1 MKSIILIGD
10 SIRIGYA
17 PFAKRELQDVA
28 QIWEPEKNGF
38 TSRNVL
44 LHLEPWVLSREADIV
59 HLNCGLH
66 DLARDLNPDG
76 TPRDV
81 RVSLEEYEQNVREL
95 LSRVQQSG
103 KTILWATITPVH
115 EENHRTYKGMQRLES
130 DIEKYNEVASR
141 VARELNVPI
150 NDLNRIVTEAG
161 RDEILLPDG
170 VHYTEAGYEML
181 GKAVADFLR
190 PYTSS

>member
-17 PFAKRELQDVA
+17 PFVKRELQDVA

-44 LHLEPWVLSREADIV
+44 LHLEPWVLSREADVV

-66 DLARDLNPDG
+66 DLARDQDRDG
-76 TPRDV
+76 TLRDV
-81 RVSLEEYEQNVREL
+81 RVSLEEYERNVRQIL
-95 LSRVQQSG
+95 ARVQQCG
-103 KTILWATITPVH
+103 KTIFWATITPVH
-115 EENHRTYKGMQRLES
+115 QENHRTYKGMQRWES

-141 VARELNVPI
+141 VARERNVPVD
-150 NDLNRIVTEAG
+150 DLNRVVTEAG
-161 RDEILLPDG
+161 RDEVLLPDG
-170 VHYTEAGYEML
+170 VHYTEAGYELL
-181 GKAVADFLR
+181 GKAVARFLR
-190 PYTSS
+190 PHIAS